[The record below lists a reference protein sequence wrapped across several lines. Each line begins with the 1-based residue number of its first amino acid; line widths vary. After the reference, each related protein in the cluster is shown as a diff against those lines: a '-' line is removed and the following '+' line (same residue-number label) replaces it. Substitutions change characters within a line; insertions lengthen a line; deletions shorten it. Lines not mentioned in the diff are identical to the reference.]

1 MFPFELKDNRHSVC
15 EKKMLKRNT
24 KATRTENR
32 TQAFVWKSERKRKK
46 NSDNPKQEKK
56 SLTKR

>member
-1 MFPFELKDNRHSVC
+1 
-15 EKKMLKRNT
+15 MLKRNT

-32 TQAFVWKSERKRKK
+32 TQAFVWKSERKRK

-56 SLTKR
+56 ISNEEVK